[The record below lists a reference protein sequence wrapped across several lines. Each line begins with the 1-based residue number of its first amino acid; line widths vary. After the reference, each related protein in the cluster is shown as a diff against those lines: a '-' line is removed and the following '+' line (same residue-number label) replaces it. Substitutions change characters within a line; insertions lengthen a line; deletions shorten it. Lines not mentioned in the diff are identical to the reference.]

1 MAAIGRF
8 LAIFQLVVKRSLNN
22 VRLLL
27 AAFVGLL
34 IAVSL
39 VSAVPLYTHGTLERL
54 LRARLAASDKR
65 PAGTVWLRHLE
76 ESTNHATLDQF
87 HALDAYVTQSL
98 EFVVSIPLQQYV
110 RYIAGDV
117 YVFLSLIH
125 I

>member
-1 MAAIGRF
+1 MGPRFAPPGPSTDEVYDTMAAIGRL

-54 LRARLAASDKR
+54 LRTRLATSDKR

-76 ESTNHATLDQF
+76 ESSNHAT
-87 HALDAYVTQSL
+87 
-98 EFVVSIPLQQYV
+98 
-110 RYIAGDV
+110 
-117 YVFLSLIH
+117 
-125 I
+125 